1 MLEVPEASTVDDVI
15 RLLGIPGDL
24 ARVVLVNGRDL
35 APGGRLTPDDVITIY
50 PPLAGGGASA

>member
-1 MLEVPEASTVDDVI
+1 MLEIPEASTVDDVI

-35 APGGRLTPDDVITIY
+35 APGGWLDPHDVITIY
-50 PPLAGGGASA
+50 PPLAGGGAWP